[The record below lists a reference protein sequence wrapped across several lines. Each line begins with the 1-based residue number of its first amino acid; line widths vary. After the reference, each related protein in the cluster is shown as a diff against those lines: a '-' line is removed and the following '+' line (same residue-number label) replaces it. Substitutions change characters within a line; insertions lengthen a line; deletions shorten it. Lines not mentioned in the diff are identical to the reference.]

1 MKFGNTL
8 AVLKTQQLLKSIYN
22 QASAHHQQ
30 KAHREFRSIQG
41 RTRSNSYSIS
51 RSPAVGGFIPKPSL
65 LFMGISAE
73 FTFSSFKVLATRRY
87 LRAMRIA

>member
-1 MKFGNTL
+1 MKFGNAL
-8 AVLKTQQLLKSIYN
+8 AVLKTQRLLKSIYN
-22 QASAHHQQ
+22 HASAHHQQ
-30 KAHREFRSIQG
+30 KAHGEFRSIQG
-41 RTRSNSYSIS
+41 QTRSNSYSIS
-51 RSPAVGGFIPKPSL
+51 GSPKPSL